1 MVDEVE
7 SKEIILSSTIKA
19 AFVQNNGNAA
29 KIYIS
34 KGW

>member
-19 AFVQNNGNAA
+19 ASVQNNGNAA

-34 KGW
+34 KCW